1 MDIFALRD
9 GSGYKRQGYT
19 WIERIDTEGNKD
31 EKQTAFVFSATN
43 HH

>member
-9 GSGYKRQGYT
+9 GGGYKRQDHT

-31 EKQTAFVFSATN
+31 EKQTAFVFSVMY
-43 HH
+43 H

>member
-9 GSGYKRQGYT
+9 DGGYKRVT

-31 EKQTAFVFSATN
+31 EKQTAFVFSVMY
-43 HH
+43 H